1 LKNETMAKSS
11 WLIPYFALEE
21 EGKPLYDQTDI
32 YYEKSSLRREVVDLT
47 TPPSFSFN
55 IFIDGTMRLYNVG
68 LAKPYTPLYLAVVSA
83 ATLRRE
89 GRRLFN
95 TNISSSLYLLLFP
108 FQTYREYLQEAQIEV
123 SYADIENFINQV
135 SRWFNTR
142 GLQSFKEDDLDY
154 RRIGGREIFKHKNC
168 LVICDISKRGVVQ
181 KGNYFISKEDLLN
194 PKKIKEAAIA
204 RVRHI
209 MGLLEFDCLL
219 SASDMFSDGFILK
232 DGLIERYSRVKN
244 IFGIDRETYQ
254 AMLKNVVGFI
264 EYPKIP
270 PEVMANMLNL
280 KEFQYYKWTGRTES
294 NEGDPNPSQ
303 DGDELFD
310 FVLLGFRRL
319 PHSPDIGIVML
330 QTLKTEHNEDRLK
343 AIVQAVLRERFPLP
357 SDPKRRYSAI
367 YPIEEAEK
375 VAKYRLPSEE
385 RIRGMAYALMR

>member
-1 LKNETMAKSS
+1 MVRNS
-11 WLIPYFALEE
+11 WLIPDFALEE
-21 EGKPLYDQTDI
+21 EGKSLYDQLDFR
-32 YYEKSSLRREVVDLT
+32 YEGGFVKDKIANT
-47 TPPSFSFN
+47 NIPPPFAFN
-55 IFIDGTMRLYNVG
+55 IFIGGTVRLYRVG
-68 LAKPYTPLYLAVVSA
+68 LARPHTPFFLAMVSVA
-83 ATLRRE
+83 ALGRE
-89 GRRLFN
+89 NRKLFYVKSN
-95 TNISSSLYLLLFP
+95 VLTLLLFP
-108 FQTYREYLQEAQIEV
+108 FQTYREFLQSGQIGI
-123 SYADIENFINQV
+123 SCADIEKSVDKF
-135 SRWFNTR
+135 SR
-142 GLQSFKEDDLDY
+142 SFAAFSEEDLDY
-154 RRIGGREIFKHKNC
+154 GKVGGREIFKRPNV
-168 LVICDISKRGVVQ
+168 LLICDTSKRGIVQ
-181 KGNYFISKEDLLN
+181 KGDYLISKEDLLN
-194 PKKIKEAAIA
+194 HKKIKEAALA

-254 AMLKNVVGFI
+254 AMLTNVVGFI

-270 PEVMANMLNL
+270 PEVMANMPNL

-294 NEGDPNPSQ
+294 DEDDPNPSQ
-303 DGDELFD
+303 DSDELFD

-319 PHSPDIGIVML
+319 PHSSDIGIVML

-357 SDPKRRYSAI
+357 PDPKRRYSAL
-367 YPIEEAEK
+367 YPIEEAKK

>member
-1 LKNETMAKSS
+1 MARNS
-11 WLIPYFALEE
+11 WLIPDFALEG
-21 EGKPLYDQTDI
+21 EGEPLYDQMDFR
-32 YYEKSSLRREVVDLT
+32 YEGCFVKDKIADPNS
-47 TPPSFSFN
+47 PPPFEFN
-55 IFIDGTMRLYNVG
+55 IFIGRTVRLYRVG
-68 LAKPYTPLYLAVVSA
+68 LARPHTPFFLAMVSVA
-83 ATLRRE
+83 ALGRE
-89 GRRLFN
+89 NRKLFYVKS
-95 TNISSSLYLLLFP
+95 NILILLLFP
-108 FQTYREYLQEAQIEV
+108 FQTYREFLQSGQIGI
-123 SYADIENFINQV
+123 SYADIEKSVDKF
-135 SRWFNTR
+135 SR
-142 GLQSFKEDDLDY
+142 SFTAFSEEDLDY
-154 RRIGGREIFKHKNC
+154 GKVGGREIFKRPNV
-168 LVICDISKRGVVQ
+168 LLICDTSKRGIVQ
-181 KGNYFISKEDLLN
+181 KGNYLISKEDLLN
-194 PKKIKEAAIA
+194 HKKIKEAAIA

-219 SASDMFSDGFILK
+219 SASDMLSGGFILK

-254 AMLKNVVGFI
+254 AMLTNVVGFI
-264 EYPKIP
+264 EYPRKIP

-294 NEGDPNPSQ
+294 DEDDPNPSQ
-303 DGDELFD
+303 DSDDLFD

-343 AIVQAVLRERFPLP
+343 AIVQAVLKERFPLP
-357 SDPKRRYSAI
+357 SDPKRWYSAL